1 MYSRER
7 ANITKNDIQ
16 FIPAGIQ
23 ENVVLKSAKTDKSV
37 NGNLFFEITFEKDGA
52 ILTHTEWEPIM
63 STFCTTTEQLQQK
76 IDNQYSR
83 MLQILSCFYP
93 DSMLNFNGETFKNF
107 AEWIVTMLNNADK
120 TKKLRVKVVYN
131 NRNYTTLPNYA
142 KYTFIEPMQ
151 LAEGAHYKISELS
164 IDKFTKSI
172 IADNETTST
181 DPLTANNSVNTNNVQ
196 STSNSEL
203 PF

>member
-1 MYSRER
+1 
-7 ANITKNDIQ
+7 
-16 FIPAGIQ
+16 
-23 ENVVLKSAKTDKSV
+23 
-37 NGNLFFEITFEKDGA
+37 
-52 ILTHTEWEPIM
+52 M

-93 DSMLNFNGETFKNF
+93 DSMLNFNGETFKSF